1 MVETEQVKLHDL
13 NAFEVSG
20 SDSNSSPPKSIK
32 IVRVKFER
40 YGDDLA
46 IIATDTLLDEVEGS
60 DNLDS

>member
-20 SDSNSSPPKSIK
+20 SDSNASPPKSIK

-40 YGDDLA
+40 YGDDLSYYCDRHS
-46 IIATDTLLDEVEGS
+46 TG
-60 DNLDS
+60 